1 MFVLETDTIDWEP
14 VKANHRTGEI
24 SRKFIRE
31 SDLSDGIGYTS
42 DLIWY
47 HRGETVFTAP
57 RHRHDF
63 DQIRLTLDGTTDYG
77 YEQIAGPGEATFF
90 PAGAYYGPER
100 FEEAQIFLLQWSR
113 NWVTRKQ
120 SDAAFAELATRGTF
134 KDGFYVTTD
143 EKGQEVR
150 RDAANAVWEQVNQ
163 KPQVI
168 PEPKYHTPIVMRPGA
183 YEWCAAEDGGEYK
196 DLGHFTDGDLT
207 VSSRRWS
214 SGEPFTLGPERTSI
228 VWIASGSVRLDGR
241 LLGARTLVY
250 SDFGETHELLGDAA
264 GEATVIGLP
273 QP

>member
-1 MFVLETDTIDWEP
+1 MFVLETDSIDWEP
-14 VKANHRTGEI
+14 VKANTRTGEI

-42 DLIWY
+42 DLVWY

-63 DQIRLTLDGTTDYG
+63 DQIRLTLDGITDYG
-77 YEQIAGPGEATFF
+77 HEQIAGPGEATFF

-120 SDAAFAELATRGTF
+120 SDAAFAELSTRGTF
-134 KDGFYVTTD
+134 KDGFYTTTD
-143 EKGQEVR
+143 ADGREVR
-150 RDAANAVWEQVNQ
+150 KDATNAVWEEVNK

-168 PEPKYHTPIVMRPGA
+168 PEPKYYTPIVMRPGA
-183 YEWCAAEDGGEYK
+183 YDWCTDEDGSQYK
-196 DLGHFTDGDLT
+196 DLGHFTDGDLA

-214 SGEPFTLGPERTSI
+214 SGDSFTVGPERTSI
-228 VWIASGSVRLDGR
+228 VWIASGSVRLGDR
-241 LLGARTLVY
+241 LLGARTLVF
-250 SDFGETHELLGDAA
+250 SDFGETHELFGETA